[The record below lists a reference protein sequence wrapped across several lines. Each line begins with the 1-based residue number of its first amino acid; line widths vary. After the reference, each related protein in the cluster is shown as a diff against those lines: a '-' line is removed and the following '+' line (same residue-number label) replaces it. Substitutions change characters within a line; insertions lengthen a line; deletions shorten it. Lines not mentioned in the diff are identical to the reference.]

1 MKKLLSIFALFF
13 SVTSFACN
21 SLIDEKL
28 RILDSTES
36 ESLCKYEGDVLLIV
50 NVATLTIKRTSP
62 SYLQRLSD
70 SVESS
75 ILSFSSIKELQAK
88 LVTEKNKANMDNSFF
103 MVCDYNL
110 AYRCN
115 CKN

>member
-1 MKKLLSIFALFF
+1 LL
-13 SVTSFACN
+13 
-21 SLIDEKL
+21 
-28 RILDSTES
+28 
-36 ESLCKYEGDVLLIV
+36 
-50 NVATLTIKRTSP
+50 ATLTIKRTSP

-88 LVTEKNKANMDNSFF
+88 LVTERRSADMYNRFF
-103 MVCDYNL
+103 MMWDYNL

-115 CKN
+115 CKY